1 MIRIIL
7 SAGSIVVL
15 VGCSAVGP
23 NFEVPTMDVAPA
35 FILGG
40 DSTLSNAHADPWW
53 QRLNDPIL
61 NELVDRGAEQNL
73 NVRSAL
79 ERITAANARLGQTG
93 VNAQSSGSLS
103 AAVQHQGDESGS
115 ETTNN
120 LSINAGYV
128 IDMFGGFSREQ
139 ERSVAN
145 LEAAQLDVGTIRL
158 AYLADLANSYIQ
170 ARYYQETAAITRQ
183 TIASRRQTLAIV
195 NERRAVEEAT
205 ELEVQQARS
214 LLASAQAPLPI
225 LVANFEV
232 NVFHIATL
240 LAEPASPL
248 LEQMQSGAPQ
258 PHPHGFTNVGLP
270 ADLLRNRPDIRVAE
284 KNLAA
289 ATAQIGVAES
299 QLYPSIQ
306 LNGTVAAGTAN
317 GWSFGPLLTLPILNR
332 GLLRGRQQIAQS
344 AARSAELEWRNSVLI
359 AVEEVQVA
367 LTLCRNWNR
376 QIQHLERAASA
387 SRSVLRLSRE
397 SYQLGEA
404 TLTDVLDAERINA
417 SNRLD
422 LADARRNYALSWMRV
437 QVATGRGWNVE
448 GMAFAA
454 EGQAPV
460 MPSDP
465 LALEG
470 TVLASGG
477 NN

>member
-15 VGCSAVGP
+15 VGCSVVGP
-23 NFEVPTMDVAPA
+23 NYEVPTMDVTPT
-35 FILGG
+35 FMLGG
-40 DSTLSNAHADPWW
+40 DSTLSNANADPWW

-61 NELVDRGAEQNL
+61 NELVSRGAQQNL

-93 VNAQSSGSLS
+93 TNAQSNGALP
-103 AAVQHQGDESGS
+103 AAVQQRGDSSGS
-115 ETTNN
+115 DTTNN
-120 LSINAGYV
+120 LAINAGYV
-128 IDMFGGFSREQ
+128 IDLFGGFAREQ
-139 ERSVAN
+139 ERSIAN

-158 AYLADLANSYIQ
+158 AYLADLTNSYIQ
-170 ARYYQETAAITRQ
+170 ARYNQEAAAITRQ

-195 NERRAVEEAT
+195 NERRSVEEAT

-214 LLASAQAPLPI
+214 LLASAQAPLPVF
-225 LVANFEV
+225 VANFEV

-270 ADLLRNRPDIRVAE
+270 ADLLRNRPDLRVME
-284 KNLAA
+284 RNLAA
-289 ATAQIGVAES
+289 ATAQIGVAEA
-299 QLYPSIQ
+299 QLYPSVQ
-306 LNGTVAAGTAN
+306 LSGTIAAGTAD
-317 GWSFGPLLTLPILNR
+317 GWSFGPLLSLPVLNR
-332 GLLRGRQQIAQS
+332 GFLRARQQIAQS
-344 AARSAELEWRNSVLI
+344 AARSSELDWRNGVLI

-376 QIQHLERAASA
+376 QIQHLERAATA

-397 SYQLGEA
+397 SYRLGEA

-417 SNRLD
+417 SNRMA

-437 QVATGRGWNVE
+437 QVATGHGWNVE
-448 GMAFAA
+448 GMTFDA

-460 MPSDP
+460 LPSDP
-465 LALEG
+465 LGLEG
-470 TVLASGG
+470 TVLVSGE